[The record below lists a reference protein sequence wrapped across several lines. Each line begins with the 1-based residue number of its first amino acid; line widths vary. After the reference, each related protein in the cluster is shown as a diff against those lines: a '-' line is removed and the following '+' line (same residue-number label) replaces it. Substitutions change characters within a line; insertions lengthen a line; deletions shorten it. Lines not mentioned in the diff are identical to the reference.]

1 MIKLTKQRGIN
12 MFKDY
17 SKFMGYAVLTIVIL
31 GAVFG
36 GMRLL
41 GVFGER
47 VAFENS
53 LQYKKGMESRAL
65 TLQAQI
71 AEVEMNIMKSPEMRE
86 TLEMQKKVLMIQ
98 LQATQL

>member
-1 MIKLTKQRGIN
+1 M
-12 MFKDY
+12 KDY
-17 SKFMGYAVLTIVIL
+17 LKVTGYAVLTILIL
-31 GAVFG
+31 STVG
-36 GMRLL
+36 GGLRLA

-53 LQYKKGMESRAL
+53 FQYKKGMESRAL

-71 AEVEMNIMKSPEMRE
+71 AEVEMKIINSPEMAQS
-86 TLEMQKKVLMIQ
+86 LQAQKKVLLIQ